1 MSVRENCLDRVLV
14 VLADAGSI
22 KPLLSWAIL
31 KSSEIGSLIVIA
43 NRDFFISKEFGIAIH
58 IMDDSS
64 ALKLLD
70 TFEPTFVLTGTS
82 YPGGS
87 FELRI
92 IEACKTKNISVST
105 YFDHWQ
111 NFQAR
116 FMLQE
121 NLIYPDE
128 IWVLDQQAYDFAV
141 IEGLSSSKLQIVG
154 NPFFNMLKTWR
165 PVFCKQDFIK
175 TIGGNYYSNYI
186 LYLPDF
192 ISGSNESSVIYG
204 FDEFDVLNHIIN
216 FLEKNN
222 YFESYTLV
230 VKLHPSHTYELFQNY
245 IQKHHK
251 ALNKNIIIIQ
261 NVDIKSLAY
270 FASLIIGLF
279 SMALLEAKII
289 NPAVIRFCPNLKIRD
304 PLLHLIPNVVYT
316 EQEFRL
322 LFVEN
327 LKKETLD
334 SNKIL

>member
-1 MSVRENCLDRVLV
+1 MSIKEKCLDRVLV

-22 KPLLSWAIL
+22 KPLLSWATL
-31 KSSEIGSLIVIA
+31 KSSEIGSFIVIA
-43 NRDFFISKEFGIAIH
+43 NRDFFISKEFGITVH
-58 IMDDSS
+58 TMDDST
-64 ALKLLD
+64 AVKLLD
-70 TFEPTFVLTGTS
+70 TFEPSFVLTGTS
-82 YPGGS
+82 YPAGS

-92 IEACKTKNISVST
+92 IEACKSKNISVST

-116 FMLQE
+116 FMLQG

-128 IWVLDQQAYDFAV
+128 IWVIDQQAHDFAV
-141 IEGLSSSKLQIVG
+141 SEGLSSSKLKIVG
-154 NPFFNMLKTWR
+154 NPFFNMLKNWR
-165 PVFCKQDFIK
+165 PVFGKQDFIN
-175 TIGGNYYSNYI
+175 TIGENLDSNYI

-204 FDEFDVLNHIIN
+204 FDEFDVLDHIIN
-216 FLEKNN
+216 FMEKDN

-230 VKLHPSHTYELFQNY
+230 VKLHPSHTYELFQKH
-245 IQKHHK
+245 IQ
-251 ALNKNIIIIQ
+251 IIIQ
-261 NVDIKSLAY
+261 NVDIKSLGY

-279 SMALLEAKII
+279 SMALLEAQII

-316 EQEFRL
+316 EQEFPL

-327 LKKETLD
+327 LNR
-334 SNKIL
+334 SNSNIQ